1 MKKLT
6 ITKLSIGSI
15 AKTVGAFQATFA
27 FVVGV
32 FVSFATAA
40 GLISESTSF
49 IKTLGLSLW
58 VFGLGIII
66 YPVVAFFIGWIQ
78 GAIAAVVLNFVFA
91 ESGGIRVH
99 IEEEK

>member
-6 ITKLSIGSI
+6 ITKLSVGAF

-27 FVVGV
+27 FVIGT

-40 GLISESTSF
+40 GIISESTSF

-58 VFGLGIII
+58 VFGLGIIL
-66 YPVVAFFIGWIQ
+66 YPLIAFFVGWIQ
-78 GAIAAVVLNFVFA
+78 GAIAALILNFIFM
-91 ESGGIRVH
+91 ESGGVGVH
-99 IEEEK
+99 VEEEK